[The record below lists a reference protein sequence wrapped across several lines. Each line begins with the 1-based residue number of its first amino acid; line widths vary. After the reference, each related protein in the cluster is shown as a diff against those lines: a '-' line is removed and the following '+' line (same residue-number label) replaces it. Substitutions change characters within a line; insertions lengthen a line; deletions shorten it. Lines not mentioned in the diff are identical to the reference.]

1 MTHLI
6 KMAKLRRVV
15 ASDSALR
22 LSLEE
27 LREAVK
33 LTPVTF
39 GSENSL
45 VREVMGMMLDT
56 EAELHSRTQQ
66 DI

>member
-1 MTHLI
+1 
-6 KMAKLRRVV
+6 MAKLRRVV

-27 LREAVK
+27 LQEAVK

-39 GSENSL
+39 GSKNSL
-45 VREVMGMMLDT
+45 VQEVMGMMLDT